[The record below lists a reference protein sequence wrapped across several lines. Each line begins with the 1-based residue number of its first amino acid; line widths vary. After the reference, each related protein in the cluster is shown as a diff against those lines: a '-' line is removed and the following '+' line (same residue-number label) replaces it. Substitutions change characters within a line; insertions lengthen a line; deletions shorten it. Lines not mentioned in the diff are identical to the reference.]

1 MNTNKPNFIFTD
13 CDDCGKELNDM
24 EKKYCRDMQLKTDQI
39 VVLCSSCLDKSHDD
53 QWPAIA
59 IK

>member
-1 MNTNKPNFIFTD
+1 MNNNQPQFIFTD
-13 CDDCGKELNDM
+13 CEDCGKELNDM
-24 EKKYCRDMQLKTDQI
+24 EKRHCQETQLKTNQI
-39 VVLCSSCLDKSHDD
+39 VVLCSSCLDKNHDG